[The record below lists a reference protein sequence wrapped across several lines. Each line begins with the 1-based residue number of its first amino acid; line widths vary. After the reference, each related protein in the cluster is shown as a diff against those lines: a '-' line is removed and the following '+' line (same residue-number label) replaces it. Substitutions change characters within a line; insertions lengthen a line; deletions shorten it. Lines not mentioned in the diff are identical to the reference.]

1 MGVKWRDF
9 QMPKRLDCDEAS
21 YTPTFGRFIAEPFER
36 GYGVT
41 LGNSLRRI
49 LLSSLEGSAV
59 SSIKIDGVQHEFSTI
74 PGVMEAVTDVV
85 LNIKG
90 LVVKSYSK
98 VPKVVYIKVDKKGDI
113 KGKDIICDETV
124 EIVNPD
130 HKIATLTQDSPFNME
145 IEISKGRGYVPADQ
159 NKKEGAALGTIAVDS
174 IFTPI
179 VKVNFYVENTRVG
192 QRTDYDRLVLEITTN
207 GSIQPK
213 EALLYGANI
222 LQRHLDVFVSYGQLP
237 EEEEE
242 EEEMSADEKAQYEKL
257 RLPISELELSV
268 RSANCLKDANI
279 KSIAELV
286 RKTESELLSFRNFG
300 KKSLSEINDLLKAM
314 GLHLGM
320 KVDPKKLKKTEVVGP
335 QT

>member
-9 QMPKRLDCDEAS
+9 QMPKRLDCDETN
-21 YTPTFGRFIAEPFER
+21 YTPIYGRFVAEPFER

-59 SSIKIDGVQHEFSTI
+59 TSIAIEGIQHEFSTI
-74 PGVMEAVTDVV
+74 PGVVEPVTDIV

-90 LVVKSYSK
+90 LIIRSYSK
-98 VPKVVYIKVDKKGDI
+98 VPKTVYIKVDQKGPI
-113 KGKDIICDETV
+113 RGKDIICDETI

-130 HKIATLTQDSPFNME
+130 HLIATLTENTPFNLEME
-145 IEISKGRGYVPADQ
+145 ICRGRGYVPAEM
-159 NKKEGAALGTIAVDS
+159 NKKEGTSLGTIAIDA

-179 VKVNFYVENTRVG
+179 IKVNYRVENTRVG
-192 QRTDYDRLVLEITTN
+192 QRTDYDRLILDIWTN
-207 GSIQPK
+207 GSINPK

-242 EEEMSADEKAQYEKL
+242 EEEISAEEQAMYEKL

-279 KSIAELV
+279 KTIAELV
-286 RKTESELLSFRNFG
+286 KKTESELLSFRNFG
-300 KKSLSEINDLLKAM
+300 KKSLTEINDLLKVM

-320 KVDPKKLKKTEVVGP
+320 KVDAKKLKRSE
-335 QT
+335 QQSS

>member
-9 QMPKRLDCDEAS
+9 QMPKRLDCDETVYS
-21 YTPTFGRFIAEPFER
+21 DTYGKFIAEPFEK

-49 LLSSLEGSAV
+49 LLSSIEGSAV
-59 SSIKIDGVQHEFSTI
+59 TSVRIEGVRHEFSTI
-74 PGVMEAVTDVV
+74 PGVLEAVTEII
-85 LNIKG
+85 LNIKK
-90 LVVKSYSK
+90 LVIRSHSK
-98 VPKVVYIKVDKKGDI
+98 VPKIIHIRAEKKGEVTAADI
-113 KGKDIICDETV
+113 VCDESM
-124 EIVNPD
+124 EILNPKL
-130 HKIATLTQDSPFNME
+130 HIATLTRDTRFFVEME
-145 IEISKGRGYVPADQ
+145 VSRGRGYVPSEQ
-159 NKKEGAALGTIAVDS
+159 NKKEGVDTIAIDS

-179 VKVNFYVENTRVG
+179 AKVNFRVENTRVG
-192 QRTDYDRLVLEITTN
+192 QRTDYDRLVTEIWTN
-207 GSIQPK
+207 GSINPK

-242 EEEMSADEKAQYEKL
+242 DEEISAEEQAMYEKL

-279 KSIAELV
+279 KTISELV
-286 RKTESELLSFRNFG
+286 RKTESELLTFRNFG

-314 GLHLGM
+314 GLSLGM
-320 KVDPKKLKKTEVVGP
+320 KVDVKKLKLKKE
-335 QT
+335 